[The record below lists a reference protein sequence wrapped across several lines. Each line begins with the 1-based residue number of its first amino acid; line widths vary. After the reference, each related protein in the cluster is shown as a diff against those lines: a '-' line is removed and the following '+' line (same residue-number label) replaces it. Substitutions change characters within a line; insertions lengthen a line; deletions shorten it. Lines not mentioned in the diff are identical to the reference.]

1 MLSGRLTWLLTKES
15 NWKGGE
21 MPREAKEAFLEL
33 RRRLCQA
40 PVLAFPKK
48 NNMFILATGA
58 SAGAGATPGGI
69 GVVLTQMDDQGRE
82 RVISYAPR
90 SLRTFLLE
98 QLAAT
103 WAIDHYHVYL
113 HGSKFK
119 LLVDNRPMTA
129 LSAMHTKT
137 LTAGCSSR

>member
-1 MLSGRLTWLLTKES
+1 M
-15 NWKGGE
+15 
-21 MPREAKEAFLEL
+21 F
-33 RRRLCQA
+33 
-40 PVLAFPKK
+40 VLA
-48 NNMFILATGA
+48 TDA
-58 SAGAGATPGGI
+58 SAGSGATPGGL
-69 GVVLTQMDDQGRE
+69 GAVLTQMDDQGRE
-82 RVISYAPR
+82 KVISYASQ
-90 SLRTFLLE
+90 SLRTHQKNYSTFLLE

-137 LTAGCSSR
+137 LTRLQQQMSQHNFVVEYLPGKDNKVADALSRIQ